1 MNECTVINDTW
12 NSSPLSMATALGVLS
27 DMSKEKQSI
36 ALLGY
41 MPQLGEGPYAIKQYE
56 DMGKKAAE
64 SKIDILVVVGEE
76 AKAIG
81 TGALKCGMDPNKVY
95 FCKTGDEVYNVLA
108 PYLNENTMILLK
120 VTHRVMTKPTFKEL
134 RNKLIPDNEE

>member
-56 DMGKKAAE
+56 DMGKKQ
-64 SKIDILVVVGEE
+64 
-76 AKAIG
+76 
-81 TGALKCGMDPNKVY
+81 
-95 FCKTGDEVYNVLA
+95 
-108 PYLNENTMILLK
+108 
-120 VTHRVMTKPTFKEL
+120 
-134 RNKLIPDNEE
+134 RNQRLIF